1 LDSDGE
7 GKMKANQVIDK
18 MRSALSLFVVDRKLY
33 HWLSEN
39 DPDALKQVCDALEC
53 LRRIQPLLPQ

>member
-1 LDSDGE
+1 
-7 GKMKANQVIDK
+7 MKAHQVIDK